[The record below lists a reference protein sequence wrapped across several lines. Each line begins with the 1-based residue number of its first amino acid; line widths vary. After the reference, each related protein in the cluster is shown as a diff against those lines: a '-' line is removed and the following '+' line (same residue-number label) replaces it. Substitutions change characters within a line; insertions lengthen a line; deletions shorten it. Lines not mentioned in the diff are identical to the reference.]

1 MSLICKIY
9 FLELLEYSRNEVKNW
24 LEMMILELKEYKDI
38 IFLTSLFWLSLI
50 KEIKYE
56 ADDSL

>member
-1 MSLICKIY
+1 
-9 FLELLEYSRNEVKNW
+9 
-24 LEMMILELKEYKDI
+24 MMILELKEYKDI